1 VGAGR
6 KEVWPARGIAGGSD
20 GWVREDSREPGL
32 LAADGGGRLHR
43 SIHHLVSRARQVE
56 GRLLLILASGG
67 ESGGDAVG
75 LRLSEVGDE
84 ELDWVRDYSRVS
96 RFVG

>member
-1 VGAGR
+1 M
-6 KEVWPARGIAGGSD
+6 WPTRGTAGGTD

-32 LAADGGGRLHR
+32 LAADGSGRLHR

-67 ESGGDAVG
+67 EIERRRRCGTAAFRGWG
-75 LRLSEVGDE
+75 
-84 ELDWVRDYSRVS
+84 
-96 RFVG
+96 